1 MIKNMLRE
9 EMPREKLIQYG
20 KDSLTQVEL
29 LALLLK
35 TGTKD
40 KNVLQLSREIL
51 TLYSPIELVN
61 TSVEDFMKIKGISTA
76 KACELVALFELSN
89 RVHSQIEFKQQFS
102 SSQEIYNYYKPLLE
116 SKLNEELRVIFLNSK
131 QKLLYEGILAKGS
144 VNYIQIDTKHIVKKA
159 VDVNAVFVV
168 LIHNHPSGDSTPSS
182 QDIEFTKKLL
192 EILQLLDI
200 KLIDH
205 LIIGKNNY
213 ISFFDENIIEF

>member
-102 SSQEIYNYYKPLLE
+102 SSQEIYNYYKPY
-116 SKLNEELRVIFLNSK
+116 LNQN
-131 QKLLYEGILAKGS
+131 
-144 VNYIQIDTKHIVKKA
+144 
-159 VDVNAVFVV
+159 
-168 LIHNHPSGDSTPSS
+168 
-182 QDIEFTKKLL
+182 
-192 EILQLLDI
+192 
-200 KLIDH
+200 
-205 LIIGKNNY
+205 
-213 ISFFDENIIEF
+213 